1 MATSSST
8 QTASPKLTAE
18 QLEFALWLAQ
28 GNYAYCCIEV
38 CQDIGKVDGLET
50 FNGHFQKRTLFR
62 LKREGLLTET
72 TVFEMGIRWQK
83 LTLNDRG
90 KQLLTNNEVKAY
102 A

>member
-1 MATSSST
+1 MMTSSSIPM
-8 QTASPKLTAE
+8 PKLTDE
-18 QLEFALWLAQ
+18 QLAFALWLAQ

-72 TVFEMGIRWQK
+72 TIFEMGIRWQQ
-83 LTLNDRG
+83 LTLNERG
-90 KQLLTNNEVKAY
+90 KQLLTNCEGIAH

>member
-1 MATSSST
+1 MMTSSSIPM
-8 QTASPKLTAE
+8 PKLTDE
-18 QLEFALWLAQ
+18 QQEFAQWLSK
-28 GNYAYCCIEV
+28 GNSLFLCSEICS
-38 CQDIGKVDGLET
+38 DFGKVDGLET

-62 LKREGLLTET
+62 LKREGLLTEST
-72 TVFEMGIRWQK
+72 IFEMGIRWQK

>member
-50 FNGHFQKRTLFR
+50 FKGHFQKRTLFR
-62 LKREGLLTET
+62 LKREGLLTEST
-72 TVFEMGIRWQK
+72 IFEMGIRWQK